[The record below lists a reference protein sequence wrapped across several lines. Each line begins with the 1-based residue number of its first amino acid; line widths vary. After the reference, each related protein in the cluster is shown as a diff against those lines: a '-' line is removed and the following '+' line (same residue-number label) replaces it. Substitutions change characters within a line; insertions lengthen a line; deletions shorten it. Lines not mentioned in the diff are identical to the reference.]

1 MVNIDTVY
9 QRVLAIANKEQRGYI
24 TPQEFNLFANQAQSD
39 IFEQYF
45 YDIDQH
51 ERKPSNSTE
60 YSNTVDLVDEKL
72 SFFKFKGAAAALA
85 AQGRFKLP
93 TNIYR
98 LGTLKYQ
105 EKFVIDEVKED
116 EVMYLNNSPLARPKL
131 SRPIYTRF
139 RNSAGD
145 DVIQVYPNSISS
157 SITLNYIKQ
166 PNPVY
171 WGYAVINNNAL
182 YDNTTAVHFQL
193 HPSEEKKLV
202 VKILALA
209 GISIKD
215 PMVYQ
220 AAVAEEN
227 KFTQQEKQ

>member
-51 ERKPSNSTE
+51 ERKPGNSTE

-72 SFFKFKGAAAALA
+72 SFFKFKGAAAAMTA
-85 AQGRFKLP
+85 AGRFKLP
-93 TNIYR
+93 DNIYR

-105 EKFVIDEVKED
+105 EKYVIDEVKED
-116 EVMYLNNSPLARPKL
+116 EIIYLNNSPLARPKPT
-131 SRPIYTRF
+131 RPIYTRY
-139 RNSAGD
+139 RIVTGE
-145 DVIQVYPNSISS
+145 DVVEIHPKSISNGV
-157 SITLNYIKQ
+157 TLNYIKQ
-166 PNPVY
+166 PDPAY

-182 YDNTTAVHFQL
+182 YDNTTSDHFQL

-227 KFTQQEKQ
+227 KYNQQEKS

>member
-51 ERKPSNSTE
+51 ERKPGNSTE

-72 SFFKFKGAAAALA
+72 SFFKFKDSAASLSAP
-85 AQGRFKLP
+85 GRFQLP
-93 TNIYR
+93 DYIYR

-105 EKFVIDEVKED
+105 EKYVIDEVKED
-116 EVMYLNNSPLARPKL
+116 EVIYLNNSPLARPKP
-131 SRPIYTRF
+131 SRPVYTRF
-139 RNSAGD
+139 RSSVGT
-145 DVIQVYPNSISS
+145 DVIQVYPTSISS
-157 SITLNYIKQ
+157 SVTLNYIKQ
-166 PNPVY
+166 PEPVY
-171 WGYAVINNNAL
+171 WGYAVINSNAL
-182 YDNTTAVHFQL
+182 YDNTTAKHFQL

-202 VKILALA
+202 VKVLALA
-209 GISIKD
+209 GVSIKD

-227 KFTQQEKQ
+227 KYVQQEKS